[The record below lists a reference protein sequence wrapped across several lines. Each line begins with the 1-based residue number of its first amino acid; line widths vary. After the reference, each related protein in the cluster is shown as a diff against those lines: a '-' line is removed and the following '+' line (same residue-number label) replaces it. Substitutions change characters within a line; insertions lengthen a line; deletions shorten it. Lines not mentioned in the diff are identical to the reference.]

1 MAKKRNRLFL
11 FLKVIFITLI
21 LFCIGFGFVVL
32 SKNQNILPSSSLIN
46 IFVDVICMCIGLP
59 LYIKQVFSQHKNK
72 SKTFFEYIILE
83 VTNYARI

>member
-1 MAKKRNRLFL
+1 MVRKRSRLI

-32 SKNQNILPSSSLIN
+32 WKNRISLPSSSLIN
-46 IFVDVICMCIGLP
+46 ISVDFICMCIVLP
-59 LYIKQVFSQHKNK
+59 LYINQVFSQHKNK

>member
-1 MAKKRNRLFL
+1 MVRKRSRLI
-11 FLKVIFITLI
+11 FLKAIFITLI

-32 SKNQNILPSSSLIN
+32 WKNRNSLPSSSLIN
-46 IFVDVICMCIGLP
+46 ISVDVTCMCIGLP
-59 LYIKQVFSQHKNK
+59 LYINQVFSQHKNK

>member
-1 MAKKRNRLFL
+1 MVRKRSRLI

-32 SKNQNILPSSSLIN
+32 WKNRNSLPSSSLIN
-46 IFVDVICMCIGLP
+46 ISVDVTCMCIGLP
-59 LYIKQVFSQHKNK
+59 LYINQVFSQHKNK

>member
-1 MAKKRNRLFL
+1 MVRKRSRLI

-32 SKNQNILPSSSLIN
+32 WKNRNSLPSSSLIN
-46 IFVDVICMCIGLP
+46 ISVDVICMCIGLP
-59 LYIKQVFSQHKNK
+59 LYINQVFSQHKNK